1 MVLIY
6 KKKAFMLYGIEFW
19 AKKQHVDKW
28 VLLKMWRWING
39 NTKKDRFWNEEIHL
53 NIGVISIN
61 EKMRKMC
68 LRWFGHV

>member
-28 VLLKMWRWING
+28 VLLKWKCEDG
-39 NTKKDRFWNEEIHL
+39 
-53 NIGVISIN
+53 
-61 EKMRKMC
+61 
-68 LRWFGHV
+68 